1 MVLTLVPFSLSA
13 EETSDFVE
21 IKQSFIEIGVDPK
34 KANELTAKVMKG
46 ELLDSMKNEYDYIF
60 IDCPPMEIVA
70 DSAIIAKYADM
81 TIFVVRAELMEKSLL
96 PQVESYYQEKKFH
109 SMALLLNGTEVYGG
123 YGYNSYG
130 YRSYGYS
137 YSD

>member
-1 MVLTLVPFSLSA
+1 M
-13 EETSDFVE
+13 
-21 IKQSFIEIGVDPK
+21 
-34 KANELTAKVMKG
+34 
-46 ELLDSMKNEYDYIF
+46 LDALKNEYDYIF